1 MCPIVRDSSIPFD
14 LVYGHTSFIPHTG
27 YASHA
32 REFFTRLNKFVPVRI
47 RNFAHTPDLSH
58 LTQEQKDMCILQEW
72 AEPPWKVGTP
82 FNIEN
87 YKNIINII
95 LMETNHYYFYDPYV
109 GPKIAYNVWESTRQP
124 RHFFKKLLEFDQ
136 FWVPTK
142 WQRDVSIEQGYPKDK
157 IFVVPEGVDGEKFH
171 PGEPPMKIPGWDNG
185 RFKFLLCGRWDYRKG
200 TTEIIRAFLNEFKPD
215 EPVDLIC
222 QVENQFP
229 VDGYK
234 NTQERLVGY
243 ELVDPRVIIVT
254 GLPESDDLYNSYLR
268 TCDCLVTCARSE
280 GWNLPLIQGIATG
293 IPTICS
299 NWGAQLEFAEG
310 VSAMVNIAELRKP
323 MNVFMQ
329 DNTPGLWA
337 EPDWEHLQSV
347 MRDVYTR
354 HSYWKEHAMK
364 MSPIIR
370 EKFTWDNA
378 VKIAVDLLKEF
389 GSGKMKGEKISVRE
403 LEVKKREDQVVEVT
417 KMPPKKEVKAEKA
430 NVNVIDLLREEG
442 YIVKVK
448 KEGGEIRVE
457 AVKQDLDT
465 EPRQVFIVDTYP
477 NVPEKVQITKDTIE
491 KIKKRGYP
499 VALVSHYPISE
510 ELQKIVD
517 YVFYDS
523 NNILSKGW
531 YLDRWFA
538 DNEVKITTRCEKSY
552 HADACYSS
560 LYNSVVGLVD
570 RYHWAHFVEFDIDFD
585 IDAYLSEVN
594 RQRKN
599 GKKFCGFLYDIEQN
613 KPGDDKKDP
622 KKKDG
627 VITNIFSFD
636 LKWMKD
642 KLLLVES
649 WDDYVRILRDTH
661 QKVGRE
667 YNLIFEHWFMVYMD
681 AQKMLPASFFFS
693 LDAKKNVIKNR
704 NMFDLGEQESKCRRL
719 LSETIDGKAVEFM
732 VYMSN
737 DLYTTKIEYKVR
749 DKVEGEDYSQTFF
762 YFRDG
767 RIKCKNWNDA
777 DTPEDWK
784 NEEKKDSEEPT
795 LDDEIHVSFAD
806 GCKIEILGD
815 TKDDYRVRFID
826 KDTQMIIHQGV
837 IKPNHW
843 ISPSPRYY
851 VNWRIEIDRNDKPWA
866 EYELDL
872 ENSRVVVHL
881 DSKALGDTIAW
892 FPYVQEFKEKHNCKH
907 FYVSTFWNKL
917 FKPEYPDLRFVDPGT
932 FGGEVFYSVGCRDN
946 DYNCNKNN
954 WRLIPLQQ
962 VATDYLGLEFHE
974 VRPRIHVTEPD
985 AVPERPYVAISEHS
999 TLLCKRWH
1007 YPHAWERIIEYIKS
1021 KGLDVMV
1028 VSREK
1033 TNLKG
1038 VIDKTDSTINQTIN
1052 NIYHSKFFIGVGS
1065 GLSWL
1070 AWALNKPVILISGFS
1085 DPISEMTDCIRITP
1099 PEGVC
1104 HGCYN
1109 DIKHVYDRGNW
1120 MWCPRNKKFECSR
1133 MIKPEVV
1140 MKEIDKLLS

>member
-378 VKIAVDLLKEF
+378 VKIAVDILKEF

-417 KMPPKKEVKAEKA
+417 KLPPKKEVKAEKA
-430 NVNVIDLLREEG
+430 NVNVLDILREEG
-442 YIVKVK
+442 YVVKVK

-457 AVKQDLDT
+457 AVKREEEKKGGD
-465 EPRQVFIVDTYP
+465 VFIIDCYP
-477 NVPEKVQITKDTIE
+477 DKGQRITELISIIE
-491 KIKKRGYP
+491 KLKKFNLP
-499 VALVSHYPISE
+499 IALVSHYPIPDNI
-510 ELQKIVD
+510 QKDVD
-517 YVFYDS
+517 YVFYDK
-523 NNILSKGW
+523 NNIL
-531 YLDRWFA
+531 A
-538 DNEVKITTRCEKSY
+538 DNWTLNRWVANEDVKVIGKCKTPY
-552 HADACYSS
+552 HAAACYSS
-560 LYNSVVGLVD
+560 LYNGVKALND
-570 RYHWAHFVEFDIDFD
+570 RFDWAHFVEFDLDADF
-585 IDAYLSEVN
+585 ALYLKEVEK
-594 RQRKN
+594 RKQSC
-599 GKKFCGFLYDIEQN
+599 KFICFDYPTKHKEGGI
-613 KPGDDKKDP
+613 
-622 KKKDG
+622 
-627 VITNIFSFD
+627 ITNLMSFD
-636 LKWMKD
+636 LSYVNDKLPRITSWKEYIDIHKDDVEKTKRIYEATFEMWFRTRLISSGIMKD
-642 KLLLVES
+642 A
-649 WDDYVRILRDTH
+649 YILSNDI
-661 QKVGRE
+661 RE
-667 YNLIFEHWFMVYMD
+667 KI
-681 AQKMLPASFFFS
+681 
-693 LDAKKNVIKNR
+693 IKNL
-704 NMFDLGEQESKCRRL
+704 NLVSMIEVDPEQYIYIV
-719 LSETIDGKAVEFM
+719 ETTEGKIVEFT
-732 VYMSN
+732 YN
-737 DLYTTKIEYKVR
+737 RKTAEIEHKIRER
-749 DKVEGEDYSQTFF
+749 REDDVINARFK
-762 YFRDG
+762 FRDD
-767 RIKCKNWNDA
+767 RVKCPVWNDA

-784 NEEKKDSEEPT
+784 KEEKKDSEESI

-962 VATDYLGLEFHE
+962 VATDYLGLDFHE